1 MEVNS
6 DMITDIPMALP
17 RDLSL
22 PSISRGG
29 ESARAAVVGEPAQ
42 MGGVRMSSSTAEV
55 TEIEAARRAILS
67 VVSSHEEDFSP
78 AKLIDYLVSQDLP
91 EDAVRAALSY
101 LLAGKELLLTQN
113 WIVQQQRN
121 NGNCNGGQNI
131 DF

>member
-1 MEVNS
+1 MEANS

-29 ESARAAVVGEPAQ
+29 ELARAAVVGEPAQ
-42 MGGVRMSSSTAEV
+42 MGGIRMSSSTAEV
-55 TEIEAARRAILS
+55 TEIETARRAILS
-67 VVSSHEEDFSP
+67 AVSSHEEDYSP
-78 AKLIDYLVSQDLP
+78 AQLIDLVSRDLP

-101 LLAGKELLLTQN
+101 LLAGKELILTQN
-113 WIVQQQRN
+113 WIVQEQPN